1 MQGVLKSSEWME
13 KQDFNSNYKTHKE
26 FFFCH
31 PCKFRP
37 LKWGC
42 IIKNFFFTFFLLV
55 SIFVFVHWLV
65 KCSCTWVSVFIKK
78 KNHQKERN
86 EACERVF
93 GIDSTAVLCIS
104 LSKRVQ
110 QLKQFIYN
118 ICLDM
123 HEGYKF
129 CFQPTIKARLFATV
143 EIGKWDSQ
151 QRC

>member
-37 LKWGC
+37 VKWGC
-42 IIKNFFFTFFLLV
+42 IIKNFFFYFFPP
-55 SIFVFVHWLV
+55 SINFCF
-65 KCSCTWVSVFIKK
+65 CSLIGKMFLYLGFSVYKK
-78 KNHQKERN
+78 KITRKREMKH
-86 EACERVF
+86 VF
-93 GIDSTAVLCIS
+93 WIDRIAVLCIS

-129 CFQPTIKARLFATV
+129 CFQLTIKARLFATL
-143 EIGKWDSQ
+143 EICKWDINK
-151 QRC
+151 RH